1 MKNKFHL
8 PNDEFPKITLPWLII
23 GISSMIMFLVFLVA
37 MYFNFHTA
45 WFFCIWMWL
54 IAGSLVFDGISKR
67 KASKPIGNLSLIMG
81 VVAFIAGVLII
92 NMNM

>member
-1 MKNKFHL
+1 MKNKSRL

-23 GISSMIMFLVFLVA
+23 GISSMIMFMIFLVA

-45 WFFCIWMWL
+45 WFFCVWMWI
-54 IAGSLVFDGISKR
+54 IAGALIYDGISKR
-67 KASKPIGNLSLIMG
+67 KNSKPLGNLSMIMG

-92 NMNM
+92 NMQK